1 MSGFLGM
8 MFLGA
13 SGGAA
18 PVVPSEFL
26 SINGNDGTSKNITV
40 YPWNSSSGF
49 SSPYA
54 TPVLTGANSQTS
66 FVPDNSVFS
75 ASSSSSPYFLIWR
88 WSGLGF
94 GTRYADPSSLVNPVG
109 AGGIAGFTWTP
120 TIDAFLVANA
130 DATNYPQGWAW
141 SNTSGFGTKYSNG
154 SAISTAY
161 PVRSI
166 SVSGDGKFVAF
177 SVFGSGTANPAIALY
192 AWSSSTGFG
201 TKYGN
206 PSTLPGGAPP
216 NRLGMGFNKVTNDL
230 ATSEANNQVVDAY
243 PITSS
248 GFGTRYSDPITP
260 IGGTITGLK
269 FSSDGAL
276 LAIST
281 SAATPISVYNWGAG
295 FGTKYS
301 GSPAASSATSIDWSS
316 TNISIVIGNQ
326 VSSPYNSVYAW
337 SGGYGSKFANPSTAP
352 GVSTGVSFG
361 NQSR

>member
-26 SINGNDGTSKNITV
+26 SISGNFSSPANVTV
-40 YPWNSSSGF
+40 YPWNSTSGF
-49 SSPYA
+49 STPYT
-54 TPVLTGANSQTS
+54 TPTIPGASFQTS

-75 ASSSSSPYFLIWR
+75 ASSTSSPYFYVWQ

-94 GTRYADPSSLVNPVG
+94 GTRYTNPASLVSPVG
-109 AGGIAGFTWTP
+109 GSGIAGFTWTP
-120 TIDAFLVANA
+120 TIDAFLVANS

-154 SAISTAY
+154 SAISTVY

-166 SVSGDGKFVAF
+166 SISGDGNFVAF
-177 SVFGSGTANPAIALY
+177 SVFGSGTANPTIALY

-206 PSTLPGGAPP
+206 PSTLPSGAPP
-216 NRLGMGFNKVTNDL
+216 VRLGMAFNKVTNDL
-230 ATSEANNQVVDAY
+230 ATSEANNQIIDAY
-243 PITSS
+243 PVTSS
-248 GFGTRYSDPITP
+248 GFGTRYADPVTG
-260 IGGTITGLK
+260 IGGIIRGVK

-276 LAIST
+276 LAIAT
-281 SAATPISVYNWGAG
+281 GAATPISVYNWGAG

-301 GSPAASSATSIDWSS
+301 GSPVASSATSIDWSS

-326 VSSPYNSVYAW
+326 VSSPYNSVYSW

-352 GVSTGVSFG
+352 GASQGVSFG